1 MSWSGDKEQLSGA
14 DTIGWNFLKKKKKM
28 DGSSKNKHGK
38 ARGGGLLRDS
48 QGRYI
53 KGFSIHIGTTW
64 NNIAKIFHTYSGV
77 FYGTRAP
84 WTQVPYI

>member
-1 MSWSGDKEQLSGA
+1 
-14 DTIGWNFLKKKKKM
+14 M

-53 KGFSIHIGTTW
+53 KGFSIHIGTT
-64 NNIAKIFHTYSGV
+64 
-77 FYGTRAP
+77 
-84 WTQVPYI
+84 

>member
-1 MSWSGDKEQLSGA
+1 MSWSGDKEQSSGA
-14 DTIGWNFLKKKKKM
+14 DTIGLNFLKKKKKKNM

-53 KGFSIHIGTTW
+53 KGFSIHIGTT
-64 NNIAKIFHTYSGV
+64 
-77 FYGTRAP
+77 
-84 WTQVPYI
+84 